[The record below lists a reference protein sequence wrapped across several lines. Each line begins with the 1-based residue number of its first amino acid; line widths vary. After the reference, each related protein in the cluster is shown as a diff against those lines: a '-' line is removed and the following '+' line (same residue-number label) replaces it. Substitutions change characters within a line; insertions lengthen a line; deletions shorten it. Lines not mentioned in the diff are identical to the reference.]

1 MRSNETNCI
10 SLSNGFGAR
19 SLGEVRVK
27 TENLLFTFAVEGVIN
42 SEILRS
48 FTELLFSKKKQVN
61 FKILISRFLGTFF
74 GRQYRSPGMK
84 LALDTGLGVC
94 KNGRFNYG
102 AYIWENGKGRV
113 KAI

>member
-48 FTELLFSKKKQVN
+48 FTELLFSKKN
-61 FKILISRFLGTFF
+61 RLISKF
-74 GRQYRSPGMK
+74 
-84 LALDTGLGVC
+84 
-94 KNGRFNYG
+94 
-102 AYIWENGKGRV
+102 
-113 KAI
+113 